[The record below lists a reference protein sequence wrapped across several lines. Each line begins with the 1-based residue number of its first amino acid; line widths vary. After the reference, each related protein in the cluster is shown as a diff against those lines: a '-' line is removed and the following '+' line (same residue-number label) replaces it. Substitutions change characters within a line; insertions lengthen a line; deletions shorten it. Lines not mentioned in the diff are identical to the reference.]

1 MNAQFLVTVRRV
13 LTSAAEIDV
22 YESGQRVYRLTVPG
36 NDTPRY
42 LRSVVHQYRHSG
54 RVSISH

>member
-1 MNAQFLVTVRRV
+1 MNAKILVTVRRV

-22 YESGQRVYRLTVPG
+22 YESGQRIYRLTVPG

-42 LRSVVHQYRHSG
+42 LRDVVHQFRHDG
-54 RVSISH
+54 RVSIQH